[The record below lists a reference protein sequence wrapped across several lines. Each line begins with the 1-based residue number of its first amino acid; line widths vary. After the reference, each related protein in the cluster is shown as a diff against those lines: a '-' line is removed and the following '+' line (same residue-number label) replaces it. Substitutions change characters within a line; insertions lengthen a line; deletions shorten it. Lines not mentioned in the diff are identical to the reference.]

1 MAQPPDLIDE
11 IVAFRGWQLEQ
22 GWRRVELTSLVVGRF
37 VWPAD
42 AWTIAEC
49 GAGCSDIPNEACSC
63 GIYAARDRAHLHR
76 IGYMGEYT
84 DVIGEVG
91 LAGKVI
97 PGTLG
102 WRAAKARVRRLW
114 VQHAL
119 WELAGPLAA
128 AYRVPVSLTNPF
140 ERSA

>member
-1 MAQPPDLIDE
+1 MSSTPDLFEE
-11 IVAFRGWQLEQ
+11 IVAFRGWRLDV
-22 GWRRVELTSLVVGRF
+22 GWRRVELVSF
-37 VWPAD
+37 VCDFPWPTG
-42 AWTIAEC
+42 AWTVAEC
-49 GAGCSDIPNEACSC
+49 ERCRGDIPGECCSC

-76 IGYMGEYT
+76 IGYMGECA

-102 WRAAKARVRRLW
+102 WRAAKARIRRLW
-114 VQHAL
+114 IPHAL
-119 WELAGPLAA
+119 WEQARPLAA
-128 AYRVPVSLTNPF
+128 AYRVPVTLTNPF